1 MEKGGRIRVGW
12 RRVKWSWVWMEQ
24 GWMEEGLMDKDW
36 KEVGL
41 DEWRSLDGWW
51 RVRW

>member
-1 MEKGGRIRVGW
+1 
-12 RRVKWSWVWMEQ
+12 MEQ

-41 DEWRSLDGWW
+41 DEWRSFGWM
-51 RVRW
+51 VEG